1 LSYKSPTITGQSL
14 PEHLIIIRRGEY
26 AARIM
31 HVSPEVNEGDS
42 ISNGD
47 IIGRTITNGFFS
59 YWADPAIHV
68 EVRRCGDF
76 LRPLGGFKLR
86 PASDI
91 KIKSMPIEEA
101 A

>member
-1 LSYKSPTITGQSL
+1 
-14 PEHLIIIRRGEY
+14 
-26 AARIM
+26 M